1 MGAISK
7 GNAMDVGFISE
18 VILPVVFVIV
28 GIALVW
34 AIVELVLVLRRTR
47 KTVETLETSV
57 KPIID
62 DVQKVAADAKE
73 MTASIKPAIDRV
85 DPLVERASLAV
96 DAANLEIMR
105 LDGILENVD
114 AITSSAASATEAV
127 DTVANAPL
135 KIVNAASEKLREA
148 LSGKKASDES
158 AKLAAAVEA
167 AAPAEFAAIEG
178 DQAAACAPEAHAP
191 EIAAEKSASE
201 PEPQT
206 AGGYF
211 TYGASKED

>member
-1 MGAISK
+1 M
-7 GNAMDVGFISE
+7 
-18 VILPVVFVIV
+18 
-28 GIALVW
+28 
-34 AIVELVLVLRRTR
+34 
-47 KTVETLETSV
+47 
-57 KPIID
+57 
-62 DVQKVAADAKE
+62 
-73 MTASIKPAIDRV
+73 
-85 DPLVERASLAV
+85 VERASLAV
-96 DAANLEIMR
+96 DAANLAIMR

-158 AKLAAAVEA
+158 AKLAAAAEA
-167 AAPAEFAAIEG
+167 AAPAEFATIEG

-191 EIAAEKSASE
+191 EVAAEKPASE
-201 PEPQT
+201 LEPQT

-211 TYGASKED
+211 TYGASKEE

>member
-1 MGAISK
+1 MH
-7 GNAMDVGFISE
+7 
-18 VILPVVFVIV
+18 
-28 GIALVW
+28 
-34 AIVELVLVLRRTR
+34 
-47 KTVETLETSV
+47 
-57 KPIID
+57 
-62 DVQKVAADAKE
+62 Q
-73 MTASIKPAIDRV
+73 
-85 DPLVERASLAV
+85 
-96 DAANLEIMR
+96 
-105 LDGILENVD
+105 LENVD

-158 AKLAAAVEA
+158 AKLAAAAEA

-178 DQAAACAPEAHAP
+178 DQAAMCAPEAHAP
-191 EIAAEKSASE
+191 EVAAEKPASE

-211 TYGASKED
+211 TYGTSKED

>member
-1 MGAISK
+1 MLLLFKEIKRAPYGRDIEGKCHGRWIHLGSH
-7 GNAMDVGFISE
+7 SS
-18 VILPVVFVIV
+18 VVFVIV

-73 MTASIKPAIDRV
+73 MTASIKPAINRV

-105 LDGILENVD
+105 LDGILENV
-114 AITSSAASATEAV
+114 
-127 DTVANAPL
+127 
-135 KIVNAASEKLREA
+135 
-148 LSGKKASDES
+148 
-158 AKLAAAVEA
+158 
-167 AAPAEFAAIEG
+167 
-178 DQAAACAPEAHAP
+178 
-191 EIAAEKSASE
+191 
-201 PEPQT
+201 
-206 AGGYF
+206 
-211 TYGASKED
+211 

>member
-1 MGAISK
+1 
-7 GNAMDVGFISE
+7 
-18 VILPVVFVIV
+18 
-28 GIALVW
+28 
-34 AIVELVLVLRRTR
+34 
-47 KTVETLETSV
+47 
-57 KPIID
+57 
-62 DVQKVAADAKE
+62 
-73 MTASIKPAIDRV
+73 
-85 DPLVERASLAV
+85 
-96 DAANLEIMR
+96 MR

-158 AKLAAAVEA
+158 AKLAAAAEA

-178 DQAAACAPEAHAP
+178 DQAAMCAPEAHAP
-191 EIAAEKSASE
+191 EAAAEKPASE